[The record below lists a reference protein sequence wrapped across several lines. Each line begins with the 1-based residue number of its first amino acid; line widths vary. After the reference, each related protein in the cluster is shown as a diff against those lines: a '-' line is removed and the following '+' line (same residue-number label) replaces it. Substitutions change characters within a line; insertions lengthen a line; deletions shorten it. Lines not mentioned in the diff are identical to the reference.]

1 MSALSNKS
9 FASLSED
16 GYSLLMSI
24 AEFKKLKK
32 AEVLLHES
40 QVCKH
45 VYFVETGYLKAVHN
59 NDGKEV
65 NLSFTFPGNFTT
77 NLKSLRNA
85 VPSGYNI
92 QACKPAMVWK
102 LEKDKLFDLYTQ
114 SPEIGAFGRNLLEQL
129 LIVQEEHANIFKL
142 NTPAERYQYILT
154 HNPELLQKVSLTD
167 LASYLAISR
176 ETLSRTRKKYSS
188 SIL

>member
-1 MSALSNKS
+1 MTNPSNIS

-16 GYSLLMSI
+16 GYGLLMSI
-24 AEFKKLKK
+24 AEPKELKK

-45 VYFVETGYLKAVHN
+45 VYYVESGYLKAIHN

-65 NLSFTFPGNFTT
+65 SLSFTFPGSFTT
-77 NLKSLRNA
+77 TLRSLRTG

-92 QACKPAMVWK
+92 QACKPAIVWK
-102 LEKDKLFDLYTQ
+102 LEKDKLFGLYAQ
-114 SPEIGAFGRNLLEQL
+114 SLEISTFGRDLLELL
-129 LIVQEEHANIFKL
+129 LIAQEEHTNIFKL
-142 NTPAERYQYILT
+142 NTPAERYQYVLK

-176 ETLSRTRKKYSS
+176 ETLSRIRKKYTS